1 MNKPFIVSILATI
14 ILTACGGGGTN
25 DDGTPK
31 PTVDPKAVYPVP
43 MLRPCETTSP
53 TAPPCAASQSQGTH

>member
-1 MNKPFIVSILATI
+1 MNKLLIVSILATI

-43 MLRPCETTSP
+43 VLRQCETTGP
-53 TAPPCAASQSQGTH
+53 TTPPCSASQSQGTH